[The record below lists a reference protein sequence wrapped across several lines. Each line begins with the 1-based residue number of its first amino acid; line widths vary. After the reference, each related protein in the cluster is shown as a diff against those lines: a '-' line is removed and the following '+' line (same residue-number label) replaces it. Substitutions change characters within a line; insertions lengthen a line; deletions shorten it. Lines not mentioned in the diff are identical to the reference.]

1 MHRATTLSPL
11 WRRKI
16 LSSSSPTVNNRNIFP
31 SISTLSSSATLI
43 NQQQQQPAVSFVS
56 AVKSRSYRHYTHH
69 HHQQRFSSWEYYSAL
84 TAAAAAAASAVLL
97 ATTTSF
103 STTTT
108 RCDDDDD
115 DDNNSNN
122 NKSNEIETDTEID
135 PYDNLPEKD
144 EPTNCSICLTY
155 RQVSYKKNLL
165 FGNNNIVPF
174 SRLIQFIP
182 KNTTFSH
189 ISLSIGP
196 MSSLLAQG

>member
-1 MHRATTLSPL
+1 MIMRRATTLSPL

-56 AVKSRSYRHYTHH
+56 AVKSRSYHHSTH

-84 TAAAAAAASAVLL
+84 TAAAAASAVLL

-108 RCDDDDD
+108 TRCDDD

-189 ISLSIGP
+189 ARYL
-196 MSSLLAQG
+196 